1 MCKAILLTDKCL
13 GVTRPRIK
21 SAFRS
26 RCEHIRHDRMHPWY
40 TLPLP
45 HSLSLSLH
53 LPLPF
58 TPISLRS
65 PYPHTLQPPYT
76 HPPPALIPPV
86 DLSLFLVVWFVDSVC
101 DSFFS
106 LFYLFLDAGAC
117 VVCLC
122 VFGIY
127 VVCVCVCVCLRT
139 CILCMF
145 ECVMCHVR
153 VCVNLWWSFFITLL
167 YTCVWVRQSL
177 PNVA

>member
-1 MCKAILLTDKCL
+1 MRVRWHLHRLLGQVYLSGRRVCEAILLTDKCL

-101 DSFFS
+101 DSFFLS
-106 LFYLFLDAGAC
+106 F
-117 VVCLC
+117 
-122 VFGIY
+122 IY
-127 VVCVCVCVCLRT
+127 FWML
-139 CILCMF
+139 
-145 ECVMCHVR
+145 VR
-153 VCVNLWWSFFITLL
+153 
-167 YTCVWVRQSL
+167 
-177 PNVA
+177 A

>member
-1 MCKAILLTDKCL
+1 MCETILLTDKCL

-53 LPLPF
+53 VPLPF

-101 DSFFS
+101 DSFFFS
-106 LFYLFLDAGAC
+106 LLSISGSWC
-117 VVCLC
+117 VRNVCLAFMLY
-122 VFGIY
+122 VF
-127 VVCVCVCVCLRT
+127 VCVCVRVF
-139 CILCMF
+139 LCMF

-153 VCVNLWWSFFITLL
+153 VCVNLWWSFFISLL